1 MDHTT
6 ETAAH
11 PLPPRRIGRYE
22 ITAELGRGAMGVV
35 YKGFDPN
42 VGRTVA
48 IKIVQLAG
56 GDEELI
62 MRFRRE
68 AQAAGVLNHPNIVT
82 IYDADEDQ
90 GVFYIAMEY
99 VEGETLDQIIR
110 GGPIALDMVK
120 SIIEDVGSALDLAH
134 DKQIIHRD
142 IKPAN
147 IMIAGGRAK
156 IMDFGVARLASST
169 ATATGTVI
177 GTPSYM
183 SPEAVKGQ
191 TVDGRAD
198 IFSLGVVL
206 YEMLTGKRPFAGD
219 SIASVMYKI
228 VGEQPALPTA
238 VNPKLPNGLDVVLAK
253 ALAKEPQERYQDCA
267 TLSKDLKNSRWL
279 KPPAIAPR
287 AAVVAPPTPAP
298 TPAPRPAPPQTR
310 KPAGLPWIVP
320 AAVLGVIA
328 AGLIGAAVWAKYRL
342 SEERAREEQA
352 AQAEADAAKL
362 AAVLKR
368 PVRPKGS
375 AAPAGT
381 VDVLIKANVDGAI
394 ISVDGK
400 TEPSWLTPHKVRMEL
415 GDHRVE
421 VSKGGYRTSKKLIT
435 LSGTEGALEFRLTP
449 TPQAPN

>member
-191 TVDGRAD
+191 TLDGRAD
-198 IFSLGVVL
+198 IFSLGVV
-206 YEMLTGKRPFAGD
+206 
-219 SIASVMYKI
+219 
-228 VGEQPALPTA
+228 
-238 VNPKLPNGLDVVLAK
+238 
-253 ALAKEPQERYQDCA
+253 
-267 TLSKDLKNSRWL
+267 
-279 KPPAIAPR
+279 
-287 AAVVAPPTPAP
+287 
-298 TPAPRPAPPQTR
+298 
-310 KPAGLPWIVP
+310 
-320 AAVLGVIA
+320 
-328 AGLIGAAVWAKYRL
+328 
-342 SEERAREEQA
+342 
-352 AQAEADAAKL
+352 
-362 AAVLKR
+362 
-368 PVRPKGS
+368 
-375 AAPAGT
+375 
-381 VDVLIKANVDGAI
+381 
-394 ISVDGK
+394 
-400 TEPSWLTPHKVRMEL
+400 
-415 GDHRVE
+415 
-421 VSKGGYRTSKKLIT
+421 
-435 LSGTEGALEFRLTP
+435 
-449 TPQAPN
+449 